1 MEISHF
7 LKPLNVKSTIRERYS
22 GIEEDN
28 ETERSWEILERQRDK
43 PLGEREK
50 RDWEKARLWGTK
62 ILWETERLRDR
73 DKERYS
79 EKDR

>member
-1 MEISHF
+1 MRQRD
-7 LKPLNVKSTIRERYS
+7 LK
-22 GIEEDN
+22 
-28 ETERSWEILERQRDK
+28 RSWEILERQRDK